1 MSSRRDV
8 DSDASVYVS
17 HATRR
22 QCLRL
27 FCRFCCCLQSSVS
40 AGSAA
45 FVIPFSW
52 SPIRC
57 VRFAFSRVALFDLI
71 FMLANFLLMP
81 FFPSSHVVV
90 VFVIVVVVVAVADR
104 TKQGNTP
111 NDDKDVVVLALVFFL
126 FTSALRLWFFF
137 CFAHCL
143 RCVWH
148 VLQLAVIYEMQFRR
162 PPCPHPCAP
171 IAKLLIRLPRFLA
184 ACQVGAKLVNGRNR
198 RRR

>member
-1 MSSRRDV
+1 
-8 DSDASVYVS
+8 
-17 HATRR
+17 
-22 QCLRL
+22 
-27 FCRFCCCLQSSVS
+27 
-40 AGSAA
+40 
-45 FVIPFSW
+45 
-52 SPIRC
+52 
-57 VRFAFSRVALFDLI
+57 
-71 FMLANFLLMP
+71 MLANFLLMP

-148 VLQLAVIYEMQFRR
+148 VLQLAVIYEMQFR
-162 PPCPHPCAP
+162 PP
-171 IAKLLIRLPRFLA
+171 LPTPLCTNCEIIDSPATFF
-184 ACQVGAKLVNGRNR
+184 GRTPSWR
-198 RRR
+198 KIG